1 MMRIKHNKKR
11 NTAFVYEALIVE
23 ATMAVL
29 KKNDQRQKKVVEII
43 KNYFYPD
50 SILKRE
56 LDCYRSL
63 YENQNLKSE
72 VSKRIIKEA
81 RLQQKLIDPDG
92 VFEMQSALIKDIN
105 KTLGTEVFNNFVP
118 NYKALATIAQM
129 FSTKTSPK
137 NQIILENQIMAS
149 MSMSKKSKEGMSIDK
164 TLYNTFVEKF
174 NRKYESGLSNEQKEL
189 LTHYISSFTDN
200 AVSLKIFLNEEI
212 ARLKTILKEATNT
225 SEISTDESMLQKT
238 NVIIEKLESFSRE
251 SITDELLLTVLKTQ
265 ALAKEIDT
273 NGDISQNW
281 PWC

>member
-43 KNYFYPD
+43 KNYFNSN

-63 YENQNLKSE
+63 YKNQNLKSE
-72 VSKRIIKEA
+72 VSKRILKEA
-81 RLQQKLIDPDG
+81 KLQQKLIDPAG
-92 VFEMQSALIKDIN
+92 VFETQSALIKDIN
-105 KTLGTEVFNNFVP
+105 KNLGSDVFNNFVP
-118 NYKALATIAQM
+118 NYKSLATIAQM
-129 FSTKTSPK
+129 FSIKTSPK
-137 NQIILENQIMAS
+137 NQIILENQVMTS
-149 MSMSKKSKEGMSIDK
+149 MSMTKKSREAMIADK

-174 NRKYESGLSNEQKEL
+174 NEKYESDLLNEQKEL
-189 LTHYISSFTDN
+189 LTHYVSSFTDN

-212 ARLKTILKEATNT
+212 SRLKAILKEAKNNE
-225 SEISTDESMLQKT
+225 EISADKSMLKKT
-238 NVIIEKLESFSRE
+238 DTIIEKLESFSRE
-251 SITDELLLTVLKTQ
+251 SITDELLLTVLRTQ

-273 NGDISQNW
+273 NGDIS
-281 PWC
+281 

>member
-273 NGDISQNW
+273 NGDIS
-281 PWC
+281 